1 MSYRC
6 EPCNR
11 RFNKLTTR
19 MAHDAQHH
27 PTSGYKEVKLANGGT
42 ATVHIIKPGERYGRG
57 AINSYD
63 SDLVEFRLGW
73 GFFQYF
79 VTTLAERRNY
89 PRGLCLDNRN
99 GDAATVTAES
109 MTEVMEWLDDTGA
122 TVAKFQIGKTYT
134 ARSFADYDCIFRF
147 KVVKRTAQTIIVD
160 YHGRLYRKKVWVST
174 RDGEQTEVAKPLDSV
189 LIYATRE
196 EA

>member
-6 EPCNR
+6 EPCNK
-11 RFNKLTTR
+11 RFNKLKTR
-19 MAHDAQHH
+19 IAHD
-27 PTSGYKEVKLANGGT
+27 
-42 ATVHIIKPGERYGRG
+42 
-57 AINSYD
+57 
-63 SDLVEFRLGW
+63 
-73 GFFQYF
+73 
-79 VTTLAERRNY
+79 
-89 PRGLCLDNRN
+89 
-99 GDAATVTAES
+99 DAMHRTAE
-109 MTEVMEWLDDTGA
+109 DDGIRRF
-122 TVAKFQIGKTYT
+122 KIGRTYE